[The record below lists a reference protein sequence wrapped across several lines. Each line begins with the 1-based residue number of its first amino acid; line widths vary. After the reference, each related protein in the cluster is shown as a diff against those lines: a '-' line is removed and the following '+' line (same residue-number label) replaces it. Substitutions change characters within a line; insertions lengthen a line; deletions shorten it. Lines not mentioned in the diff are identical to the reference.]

1 MQGSWRVY
9 LTIAIVVVL
18 IMLAFVLFVGHGPDS
33 GHDDVRGIVNTWL

>member
-18 IMLAFVLFVGHGPDS
+18 IMLAFVLFVAQGPDS
-33 GHDDVRGIVNTWL
+33 GHDVLGIVNTWL